1 MKYKLHILFFFLI
14 GILSSDLFAQEDST
28 QKELP
33 YLPLNYQRPVTLE
46 IGGMEVEG
54 VTYFDPNIVKLFSG
68 LYTGQEITIPG
79 DEITKAMENLW
90 SQKLFT
96 DIKIL
101 VTKIEGKKVYL
112 KFVLQ
117 ENPRLY
123 EFEIRGLRKGKAK
136 NLREDLSLKAGDMIT
151 DNLKQRTIT
160 EIKDHYIDKGFLN
173 VKVSLDVITAD
184 GIPQKNMRILV
195 IHVAP
200 GIKTKIREITF
211 TGNNGIPERK
221 LKKAMSE
228 TKEFR
233 LNRIVTLLHFKKA
246 KFVEDAY
253 ETDKN
258 SLISYYNTQGYRDA
272 RIIKDSVYK
281 ISDNRLGIKIE
292 LDEGPKYY
300 FRNITWTGNN
310 KYRTGQLDTMLAI
323 KRGDVYDISRLETRL
338 YMSANGSDISSLYM
352 DDGYLFFNILPV
364 ETRVENDSIDIE
376 IRITE
381 GPQAIVNKILVS
393 GNTKTSDYVILREIR
408 TRPGQKFS
416 RSDIQRSVRELA
428 ALGYFDPEKIDVKP
442 VPNYAAGT
450 VDIEYHVEERPS
462 DQIELSGGFGAG
474 FIVGTLGLNLTNF
487 STRKMFDFKEWKP
500 IPAGDGQRL
509 SIRAQS
515 NGSYF
520 QSYNASFT
528 EPWLG
533 GKRPQ
538 SLSVSV
544 FHSIQTNGN
553 TKGNPNR
560 ASITITG
567 VTVGIGRLLKKPD
580 DFFSLSYGFT
590 YQHYLLDNYAALFT
604 FGTGISDNLNFR
616 VSLSRNSVDQP
627 IYPRSGSKFNATLQ
641 VTPPW
646 SWFSGKDYSEAT
658 DQEKYRI
665 IEYHKWKF
673 DAAWYVTLVDKL
685 VLATQAHFGFMGYY
699 NKSIGYSPF
708 ERFYLGGAGLIG
720 FNLDGRELIAMR
732 GYKNNSVTPRN
743 TTTGNYL
750 GGVIYNKFTAELRY
764 PISLNPQATIYALVF
779 AEAGNN
785 FSNARDYTPTNLLRS
800 SGGGVRVYLPM
811 FGLLGLDWAY
821 GFDTN
826 PYSPMSGKGQFHFFI
841 GQQF

>member
-1 MKYKLHILFFFLI
+1 MKKTLRFLFLFLL
-14 GILSSDLFAQEDST
+14 GFLAWDSNAQETVPDS
-28 QKELP
+28 LRP
-33 YLPLNYQRPVTLE
+33 YLPLNYQRPTKYI
-46 IGGMEVEG
+46 IGGLEVEG

-68 LYTGQEITIPG
+68 LYTGQEISIPG
-79 DEITKAMENLW
+79 DEITKAIENLW

-96 DIKIL
+96 NVQIL
-101 VTKIEGKKVYL
+101 LTKIEDGKVYL

-136 NLREDLSLKAGDMIT
+136 NLREDLSLRAGDMIT
-151 DNLKQRTIT
+151 DNLKQRTVN
-160 EIKDHYIDKGFLN
+160 EIKAYYVDKGYLN
-173 VKVSLDVITAD
+173 VNVNLEEKPAE
-184 GIPQKNMRILV
+184 GAAQKNLRMLV
-195 IHVAP
+195 IHVEP
-200 GIKTKIREITF
+200 GVRTKIQKIEF
-211 TGNNGIPERK
+211 EGNSGISDKK
-221 LKKAMSE
+221 LKRAMAE
-228 TKEFR
+228 TKQIGLR
-233 LNRIVTLLHFKKA
+233 FKRS
-246 KFVEDAY
+246 KFVEESYAL
-253 ETDKN
+253 DKIQV
-258 SLISYYNTQGYRDA
+258 ISYYNTQGYRDA
-272 RIIKDSVYK
+272 HILEDSIYK
-281 ISDNRLGIKIE
+281 ISDNRIGIKIKVH
-292 LDEGPKYY
+292 EGPKYY
-300 FRNITWTGNN
+300 FRDITWTGNS
-310 KYRTGQLDTMLAI
+310 KYRSGQLDTILSI

-338 YMSANGSDISSLYM
+338 FMSPNGSDISSLYM
-352 DDGYLFFNILPV
+352 DDGYLFFNIVPV

-428 ALGYFDPEKIDVKP
+428 ALGYFDPEKIEVNP
-442 VPNYAAGT
+442 MPNYAAGT
-450 VDIEYHVEERPS
+450 VDIEYRVEERPS

-487 STRKMFDFKEWKP
+487 STRKMFDLKEWRP

-509 SIRAQS
+509 SLRAQS

-544 FHSIQTNGN
+544 FHSIQTNGVS
-553 TKGNPNR
+553 KGDPSR

-567 VTVGIGRLLKKPD
+567 VTIGVGRLLRVPD
-580 DFFSLSYGFT
+580 DYFSLSYGMT
-590 YQHYLLDNYAALFT
+590 YQRYLLNNYTSIFS

-616 VSLSRNSVDQP
+616 IALSRNSVDQP
-627 IYPRSGSKFNATLQ
+627 IYPRSGSQFSLSLQ
-641 VTPPW
+641 ITPPW
-646 SWFSGKDYSEAT
+646 SLMNGKDYSEAT
-658 DQEKYRI
+658 DQDKYRL

-685 VLATQAHFGFMGYY
+685 VLTTQAHFGFMGHY
-699 NKSIGYSPF
+699 NSDIGNSPF

-720 FNLDGRELIAMR
+720 FNLDGRELIALR
-732 GYKNNSVTPRN
+732 GYDNNTVTPTN
-743 TTTGNYL
+743 PTTGNYV
-750 GGVIYNKFTAELRY
+750 GGTIYNKFTAEVRY

-785 FSNARDYTPTNLLRS
+785 FSSAKQYNPTNLLRAT
-800 SGGGVRVYLPM
+800 GGGVRVFLPM
-811 FGLLGLDWAY
+811 FGLLGLDYGY
-821 GFDTN
+821 GFDPN
-826 PYSPMSGKGQFHFFI
+826 PYRANSGKGQFHFFI